1 MSPRGRVRAIPV
13 ALAHLYVVLTCLPLQ
28 EEASYLLPFPDC
40 IQDLA
45 ASAALPSQV
54 NLLYHIPS
62 SLSRPTKNFFRFF
75 FRSSS
80 PMLSGR
86 SIPQRCGRTYTTPSP
101 PLSTPHH
108 CNYRFFYVKKRLPS
122 FHQATPF
129 VHLLIEQDSLIF

>member
-1 MSPRGRVRAIPV
+1 MSPRGRVRAILV

-75 FRSSS
+75 FALPLPCCPAGPSRNDVAE
-80 PMLSGR
+80 L
-86 SIPQRCGRTYTTPSP
+86 IPH
-101 PLSTPHH
+101 LPHH
-108 CNYRFFYVKKRLPS
+108 CQPLTTVISVFLCKKKVAQLSPGNPFRS
-122 FHQATPF
+122 F
-129 VHLLIEQDSLIF
+129 ID

>member
-1 MSPRGRVRAIPV
+1 MSPRGRVRAILV

-62 SLSRPTKNFFRFF
+62 SLSRPKKNFFRFF
-75 FRSSS
+75 FVF
-80 PMLSGR
+80 LSHAVR
-86 SIPQRCGRTYTTPSP
+86 QVHPATMWQNLYHTFPTIVNPSP
-101 PLSTPHH
+101 L
-108 CNYRFFYVKKRLPS
+108 
-122 FHQATPF
+122 
-129 VHLLIEQDSLIF
+129 

>member
-1 MSPRGRVRAIPV
+1 MSPRGRVRAILV

-62 SLSRPTKNFFRFF
+62 SLSRPSKNFFRFF
-75 FRSSS
+75 FALPLPCCPAGPSRNDVAE
-80 PMLSGR
+80 L
-86 SIPQRCGRTYTTPSP
+86 IPHLPTIVNPSP
-101 PLSTPHH
+101 LQFP
-108 CNYRFFYVKKRLPS
+108 FFLCKKKVAQLLPGNPFRS
-122 FHQATPF
+122 F
-129 VHLLIEQDSLIF
+129 ID